1 MNIGLE
7 IECAGNGEVDR
18 IDRGPHM
25 RTCEIARYFG
35 MTPHL
40 LREFVVE
47 NATELGAHKDR
58 HGKWE
63 MPLAQLPLL
72 ASLFGERGFRLN
84 SASALLLELIAQLN
98 RRNAERYEN
107 IRELKARQYELE
119 NENKELNEKLVR
131 IVGDSSQKTSD
142 IANSLIEL
150 ARKTVE
156 RSSAPVPDESPK
168 ALSQPHFGVK
178 EFQMPDTMMSKSGPV
193 SSPIPNSFLP
203 ALAGLVLFA
212 AGLFVAHLY
221 YHTQQQAVAG
231 ANKMISTSLDALSEV
246 SEHAQDD
253 LKDERRAAEDK
264 EKQLE
269 LVQAQQKDI
278 TKQLYQSQADLKAT
292 VKLLQG
298 ERQRR
303 SNLEA
308 TLNQSLDAQKKLNAS
323 QAEVISVQQ
332 TELEALKNQLLS
344 PAPKS
349 ADAPKSQENGGK
361 NKTL

>member
-7 IECAGNGEVDR
+7 VECTGNGELN
-18 IDRGPHM
+18 RGPHM

-47 NATELGAHKDR
+47 NAGALGAHKDR

-63 MPLAQLPLL
+63 MPLTKIPQL
-72 ASLFGERGFRLN
+72 ASLFGERGFQLN

-107 IRELKARQYELE
+107 IQELKARQSELE

-131 IVGDSSQKTSD
+131 LVGDSSQKTND
-142 IANSLIEL
+142 LANSVIEL
-150 ARKTVE
+150 ATKAVE
-156 RSSAPVPDESPK
+156 RSPAVAPVESSEAVSRPHSGKKEPK
-168 ALSQPHFGVK
+168 TPETLKSASVSFPIARSFVAVLS
-178 EFQMPDTMMSKSGPV
+178 
-193 SSPIPNSFLP
+193 
-203 ALAGLVLFA
+203 GLTLFA
-212 AGLFVAHLY
+212 VGLFVAHVY
-221 YHTQQQAVAG
+221 YHTQEQAVAG

-246 SEHAQDD
+246 SKHAQDD

-298 ERQRR
+298 ERERR
-303 SNLEA
+303 SILERTLTASLEA
-308 TLNQSLDAQKKLNAS
+308 QRKLNTS
-323 QAEVISVQQ
+323 QGDVISVQE
-332 TELEALKNQLLS
+332 TELAALKKQLL
-344 PAPKS
+344 PAPTKGT
-349 ADAPKSQENGGK
+349 AVR
-361 NKTL
+361 